1 MRKIII
7 PTDFSEN
14 AYNALQYAAE
24 LFKYERTEFYVLHA
38 YSDEVY
44 DFDGAI
50 TSEFLEE
57 YKETVRDK
65 CDRELKNTLDK
76 IQQQYS
82 NPKHSYHSIS
92 AFGLLIDEVN
102 DLAEKE
108 NADLIITSTRGIT
121 NDKKLTFG
129 SNTLQIIKYV
139 QCPVLSIPENFRFTD
154 PQRILFPTNYLLP
167 YQRRELK
174 LVGGIARSF
183 CSEIH
188 MLYVSKLSEITLRQ
202 KDNKEAIF
210 EHLYDVKV
218 HEHQEEDLEK
228 TEAIQKLIDEL
239 NIDLLI
245 LVNSR
250 HSYLENIL
258 YSSTIDKIGLHPKI
272 PFLVLQNFYR
282 L

>member
-1 MRKIII
+1 MRKIIV

-14 AYNALQYAAE
+14 AFNALKYAAE
-24 LFKYERTEFYVLHA
+24 LFKYERSEFYVLHA
-38 YSDEVY
+38 YADEVY
-44 DFDGAI
+44 DKVGAA
-50 TSEFLEE
+50 TPAEVEE
-57 YKETVRDK
+57 YKRKVKERSKQKLEKILTEI
-65 CDRELKNTLDK
+65 RE
-76 IQQQYS
+76 IYS
-82 NPKHSYHSIS
+82 NPKHSFLPVA

-102 DLAEKE
+102 DLAERE
-108 NADLIITSTRGIT
+108 NADLIITSTRGVT
-121 NDKKLTFG
+121 NDRKLTFG

-139 QCPVLSIPENFRFTD
+139 QCPVLSIPEKYPFTD

-174 LVGGIARSF
+174 LVGGLARSF

-188 MLYVSKLSEITLRQ
+188 MLYVSRFSEQTLRQ
-202 KDNKEAIF
+202 KDNKEAIL
-210 EHLYDVKV
+210 EHFYDVKV
-218 HEHQEEDLEK
+218 QQHQEELLEK
-228 TEAIQKLIDEL
+228 TEAIQKMIEQL

-258 YSSTIDKIGLHPKI
+258 YSSTIDKIGIHPSV
-272 PFLVLQNFYR
+272 PFLVLQNFHR

>member
-14 AYNALQYAAE
+14 AFNALKYAAE
-24 LFKYERTEFYVLHA
+24 LFKYERSEFFVLHA
-38 YSDEVY
+38 YADEVY
-44 DFDGAI
+44 DFDKA
-50 TSEFLEE
+50 TTPEALEN
-57 YKETVRDK
+57 YKATVKKK
-65 CDRELKNTLDK
+65 CDGELEKILDR
-76 IQQQYS
+76 IRQLYS
-82 NPKHSYHSIS
+82 NPKHTFYAVS

-108 NADLIITSTRGIT
+108 NADLIITATRGVT
-121 NDKKLTFG
+121 NDRKLTFG

-139 QCPVLSIPENFRFTD
+139 QCPVLSIPEKYKFCD

-183 CSEIH
+183 CSEVH
-188 MLYVSKLSEITLRQ
+188 MLYVSPFSSETYRQ
-202 KDNKEAIF
+202 KDNKQAIL

-218 HEHQEEDLEK
+218 EQHREELSDK
-228 TEAIQKLIDEL
+228 TEAIQKVTDDL
-239 NIDLLI
+239 NINLLI

-258 YSSTIDKIGLHPKI
+258 YSSTIDKIGISPKV
-272 PFLVLQNFYR
+272 PFLVLQNFR
-282 L
+282 RS

>member
-65 CDRELKNTLDK
+65 CDRELQNTLDR

-218 HEHQEEDLEK
+218 NEHQEEEMEK
-228 TEAIQKLIDEL
+228 TDAIQKLIDEL